1 MAVEVIKQTYKPMM
15 TVGQVYAKVWGTSA
29 SPKEIGNVLELGLE
43 HSEDVQTQD
52 DMTKLGGGVHAEVRR
67 VKDVKVKMKL
77 ADLNVV
83 NIARG
88 VLGSVASVE
97 AGTVTDMPY
106 TVSELGVLI
115 PLDHIGATDVVIKKG
130 ADAASATPVDMAGNY
145 EPRSEGIVL
154 QSGAAGLA
162 ADDKLWISYTHGAY
176 AVIEA
181 LTTKA
186 PELQLLFGGMN
197 EADSGNPVTV
207 DIWRCSQGVAK
218 QFSLINKG
226 FGALDI
232 EGTLMMDP
240 TKTGAGISK
249 YYRARMA

>member
-15 TVGQVYAKVWGTSA
+15 TVGQVYAKAWGTA
-29 SPKEIGNVLELGLE
+29 GAPKEIGNVLELALE

-52 DMTKLGGGVHAEVRR
+52 DMTKLGGGVHAQVRR
-67 VKDVKVKMKL
+67 VKDVKMKAKL

-88 VLGSVASVE
+88 VLGSIAPVE
-97 AGTVTDMPY
+97 AGNVENLPY

-115 PLDHIGATDVVIKKG
+115 PLDHIGATEVVIKKG
-130 ADAASATPVDMAGNY
+130 ADAGTATPIAMAGNY
-145 EPRSEGIVL
+145 EPRGEGIVL
-154 QSGAAGLA
+154 LSGATGITA
-162 ADDKLWISYTHGAY
+162 ADKLWISYTYGAY

-186 PELQLLFGGMN
+186 PELQLIFGGMN
-197 EADSGNPVTV
+197 EADSGNPMVV
-207 DIWRCSQGVAK
+207 DVWRSGQGIAK
-218 QFSLINKG
+218 QLSLIGKG
-226 FGALDI
+226 FNSLDV